1 MNMEIEDVK
10 TLISSRITELGSDPL
25 KNKVAID
32 ELNTL
37 LNRIAEVE
45 AKETSEAAKE
55 TGETTTA

>member
-45 AKETSEAAKE
+45 AKETSETAKE